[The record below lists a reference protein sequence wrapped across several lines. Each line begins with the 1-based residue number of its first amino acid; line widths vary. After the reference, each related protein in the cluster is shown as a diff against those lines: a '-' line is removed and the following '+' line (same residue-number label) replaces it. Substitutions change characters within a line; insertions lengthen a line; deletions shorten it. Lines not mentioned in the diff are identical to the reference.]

1 MLKRVC
7 EVYEEMVYR
16 LNDID
21 IRLLHVY
28 RAVVECRG
36 FTSAQAILNISQP
49 TISNHISEL
58 EDRLGMRLCDRGRKG
73 FRLSSKGKRVY
84 EEIVNLFKAHEH
96 FQSVTL
102 ELKGKMSGYLN
113 IGVIDNVITDSCCPI
128 IKALSLLNQKSEEV
142 TTRLNIMTP
151 LDLERGLLD
160 MSLDVVVGTFD
171 RQLSG
176 LKYDKIY
183 VEKNQLYSGFN
194 NPILKIESEQ
204 KLREAVKNARKV
216 TRTYVEGRDLFAIGN
231 DREVGNA
238 DVTNLEAAGILILSG
253 RHIGFL
259 PRHFAERWVMKGEM
273 VSILENEYE
282 YESDFYLVK
291 RKNPRQS
298 IIVDTFLEDLS
309 LAIREIQNNLNVVQ
323 SLQTFGSKAG

>member
-1 MLKRVC
+1 
-7 EVYEEMVYR
+7 MVYR

-21 IRLLHVY
+21 VRLLHVY

-36 FTSAQAILNISQP
+36 FTNAQAVLNISQP

-84 EEIVNLFKAHEH
+84 DEAVNLFKAHEH

-113 IGVIDNVITDSCCPI
+113 IGVIDNVITDQECPI
-128 IKALSLLNQKSEEV
+128 VRALTLLNNKSEEV
-142 TTRLNIMTP
+142 TCRLEVMTP
-151 LDLERGLLD
+151 LELERGLLD
-160 MSLDVVVGTFD
+160 MSIDVAIGTFD

-183 VEKNQLYSGFN
+183 VERNQLYASIN
-194 NPILKIESEQ
+194 NPILKIKTKNE
-204 KLREAVKNARKV
+204 LRNAVSRARKV
-216 TRTYVEGRDLFAIGN
+216 ARTYVEGRDLLPIGN
-231 DREVGNA
+231 DRKTGNA
-238 DVTNLEAAGILILSG
+238 NVSNLEAAGLLILSG

-259 PRHFAERWVMKGEM
+259 PRHYAARWVANNEM
-273 VSILENEYE
+273 ASILEKEYK

-291 RKNPRQS
+291 RKNPRS
-298 IIVDTFLEDLS
+298 SMIVETFLEDL
-309 LAIREIQNNLNVVQ
+309 
-323 SLQTFGSKAG
+323 QTVINEKKLSTQY

>member
-1 MLKRVC
+1 
-7 EVYEEMVYR
+7 MVYR

-21 IRLLHVY
+21 IRLLHVF

-36 FTSAQAILNISQP
+36 FTSAQATLNISQP

-113 IGVIDNVITDSCCPI
+113 IGVIDNVITDNDCPI
-128 IKALSLLNQKSEEV
+128 IKALSLLNEKSDEV

-176 LKYDKIY
+176 LDYKKIY
-183 VEKNQLYSGFN
+183 IEENQLYSGIN
-194 NPILKIESEQ
+194 NPILKIETKN
-204 KLREAVKNARKV
+204 KLREAVKHARKV

-231 DREVGNA
+231 DREIGNA
-238 DVTNLEAAGILILSG
+238 NVTNLEAAGMLILSG

-259 PRHFAERWVMKGEM
+259 PRHFAERWVLKNEM
-273 VSILENEYE
+273 VSILEKEYK

-291 RKNPRQS
+291 RKNHRQS
-298 IIVDTFLEDLS
+298 IIVDTFLQELTIVISEIEDN
-309 LAIREIQNNLNVVQ
+309 INNVRPLH
-323 SLQTFGSKAG
+323 TFDLKDGSGLEGFL